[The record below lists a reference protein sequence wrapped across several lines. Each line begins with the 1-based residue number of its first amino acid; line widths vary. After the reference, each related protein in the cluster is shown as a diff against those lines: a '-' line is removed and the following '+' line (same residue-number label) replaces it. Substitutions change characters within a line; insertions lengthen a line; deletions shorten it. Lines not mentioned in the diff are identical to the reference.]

1 MSDESV
7 DGVIVLH
14 HRAEDTMSLPGT
26 IHPDRIA
33 LSLPGDIGCT
43 DFVRFLE
50 AFSLHTRNT
59 RADGNSIW
67 HKHERRDDRFAL
79 AISHLLSASFSPV
92 GAIRDELF
100 ALRSLAPILLTH

>member
-50 AFSLHTRNT
+50 AFSLHTRNLCVWVQ
-59 RADGNSIW
+59 IQ
-67 HKHERRDDRFAL
+67 EL
-79 AISHLLSASFSPV
+79 MAIAWQ
-92 GAIRDELF
+92 
-100 ALRSLAPILLTH
+100 

>member
-26 IHPDRIA
+26 IHPDRIT

-50 AFSLHTRNT
+50 AFSLHTR
-59 RADGNSIW
+59 
-67 HKHERRDDRFAL
+67 
-79 AISHLLSASFSPV
+79 
-92 GAIRDELF
+92 
-100 ALRSLAPILLTH
+100 